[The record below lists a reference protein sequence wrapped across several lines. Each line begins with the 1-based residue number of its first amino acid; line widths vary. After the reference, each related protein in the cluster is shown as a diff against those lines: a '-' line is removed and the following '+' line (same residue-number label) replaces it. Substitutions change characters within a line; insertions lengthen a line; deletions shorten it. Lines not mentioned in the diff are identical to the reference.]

1 MQVPT
6 LNTFAMIVIMIW
18 LQVGFAMV
26 ILSAAIKGV
35 PIELTEAARIDGA
48 TETQAFF
55 RILLPS
61 IWGSVITVVTTIAI
75 GVLKV
80 FDIVYIMTSG
90 AFDSSVVAMRMIEEM
105 FRFRNFG
112 QATTM
117 AVILFIAVVPI
128 MIINVRNLRKQ
139 GIGQ

>member
-1 MQVPT
+1 
-6 LNTFAMIVIMIW
+6 
-18 LQVGFAMV
+18 
-26 ILSAAIKGV
+26 
-35 PIELTEAARIDGA
+35 
-48 TETQAFF
+48 
-55 RILLPS
+55 
-61 IWGSVITVVTTIAI
+61 VITVVTVIAI
-75 GVLKV
+75 GVIKV

-117 AVILFIAVVPI
+117 AVLLFIAVIPI